1 MGPVDQA
8 LESLGA
14 AFLGMALEAV
24 NGSAVWIEGKKH
36 GNVRSLFPMY
46 ETSFQVVALSASGIQ
61 DLAQLSGR
69 RVGVGPAGGPA
80 ESFFKG
86 LA

>member
-14 AFLGMALEAV
+14 AFLGMAFEAV
-24 NGSAVWIEGKKH
+24 NGRAAWTEGKKH
-36 GNVRSLFPMY
+36 GDVRALFPMY

-61 DLAQLSGR
+61 SLA
-69 RVGVGPAGGPA
+69 
-80 ESFFKG
+80 
-86 LA
+86 

>member
-14 AFLGMALEAV
+14 AFLGMAFEAG
-24 NGSAVWIEGKKH
+24 NGSAAWTEGKSMAMCVH
-36 GNVRSLFPMY
+36 VFSMY
-46 ETSFQVVALSASGIQ
+46 ETSFQVVALRASGIQ
-61 DLAQLSGR
+61 NLAQLSGR
-69 RVGVGPAGGPA
+69 RVGVGPAGGPT